1 MSLTDPAQPTTSDP
15 APPSESTPASRWAI
29 PLLGAM
35 AAIQGADP
43 NIASTALVGMS
54 RGLHMAGGLLALAAS
69 ISTLALSASVI
80 STGLLADRLGRRRV
94 LMAALALAAL
104 GDVIAGLA
112 PVPVVFLLGRVLA
125 GVGLGAVF
133 GASFAYIR
141 VVTPPGRIA
150 GAIGVFAAVCGTVTL
165 ALTFLG
171 GTLSSIDWRL
181 AFGVIPAATALCI
194 IAVRLVLP
202 AQPPVAGGPA
212 DVPGQVLLALGVV
225 GVLYG
230 LSHSATGLTDFL
242 TLAPLVGGLVL
253 LALFF
258 LRESTNPN
266 RFFPVGLF
274 KSPIF
279 MAAICAGFVYNF
291 GTAVGFLQLTN
302 LWQFINGLTT
312 LEVSLWQLPFLV
324 SGIVAALVF
333 GRLMTKGMS
342 NGVAVMV
349 GSASATVGFAL
360 LAIGH
365 TSTSLAGF
373 LPGCILVGA
382 GLIITSLP
390 YGGLIMKQAPAKYFG
405 PVTSS
410 RTTIGQFFYAAGLAL
425 STVVVDRITIGGVV
439 GSLNT
444 AGVPPTQ
451 TGQALDAVTAF
462 ASAGTQPSASL
473 GQQALAD
480 AGTSYGTGFATVMII
495 AAALSLLVGTIGFLL
510 LRRHEHVPAPTPRDA
525 ALVPLIPPAVHG

>member
-1 MSLTDPAQPTTSDP
+1 MSLTEPAQPL
-15 APPSESTPASRWAI
+15 AGEPPRTKAASRWAI

-43 NIASTALVGMS
+43 NIASTALVGVS
-54 RGLHMAGGLLALAAS
+54 RGLDMAGGLLALAAS
-69 ISTLALSASVI
+69 VSTLALSASVI

-104 GDVIAGLA
+104 GDVVAGLA

-150 GAIGVFAAVCGTVTL
+150 GAIGVFGAVCGTVTL
-165 ALTFLG
+165 GLTFLG
-171 GTLSSIDWRL
+171 GSLSSIDWRL
-181 AFGVIPAATALCI
+181 AFVVIPLGAALCI
-194 IAVRLVLP
+194 IAVRVVLP
-202 AQPPVAGGPA
+202 DQPPMPGGPA
-212 DVPGQVLLALGVV
+212 DIPGQALLALGVI

-230 LSHSATGLTDFL
+230 LSHTASGLTDVL
-242 TLAPLVGGLVL
+242 TLGPLLGGLLL

-258 LRESTNPN
+258 RRESSSPN

-279 MAAICAGFVYNF
+279 IAAICAGFVYNF

-312 LEVSLWQLPFLV
+312 LEVSMWQLPFLV

-333 GRLMTKGMS
+333 GRLMARGMS
-342 NGVAVMV
+342 NGMAVLV
-349 GSASATVGFAL
+349 GSACATVGFLL
-360 LAIGH
+360 LAALH
-365 TSTSLAGF
+365 DSTSLAGF
-373 LPGCILVGA
+373 LPGCILLGA

-390 YGGLIMKQAPAKYFG
+390 YGGLIMSQAPVKYFG

-410 RTTIGQFFYAAGLAL
+410 RTTIGQFFYAAGLAV
-425 STVVVDRITIGGVV
+425 STVVVDRITVGGVV
-439 GSLNT
+439 DNLNA

-451 TGQALDAVTAF
+451 TGQGLDAVTAF
-462 ASAGTQPSASL
+462 ASAGTQPSTSL

-480 AGTSYGTGFATVMII
+480 ASTSYGTGFATVMIL
-495 AAALSLLVGTIGFLL
+495 AAVLSLLVGSVGYLL
-510 LRRHEHVPAPTPRDA
+510 LRRHDA
-525 ALVPLIPPAVHG
+525 ATRPANASAADPASRAPAA